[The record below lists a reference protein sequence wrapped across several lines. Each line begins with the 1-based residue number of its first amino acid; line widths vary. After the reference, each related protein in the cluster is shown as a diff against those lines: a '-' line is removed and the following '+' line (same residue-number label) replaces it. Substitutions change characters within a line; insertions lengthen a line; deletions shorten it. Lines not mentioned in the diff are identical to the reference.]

1 MKLKSFI
8 PFKSAEDALQNC
20 NDVSEGTHGTL
31 YPARLPRQD
40 VRGCI
45 ASHTAH
51 FLFCG
56 SGPIQPM
63 RNGAGLLSETLR
75 DFLEMNLPKAKKE
88 KKPKFSLGVQDSK
101 LGNSISETMQVP
113 LPQHCPPAS
122 RHGAASADDAMSSEH
137 STCSTAQ
144 VSCKCN
150 EMTNELLRGV
160 RAHFSRMVKG
170 LKDGDIEKAQ
180 LGLAHSYSRSK
191 VPLSGY

>member
-1 MKLKSFI
+1 
-8 PFKSAEDALQNC
+8 
-20 NDVSEGTHGTL
+20 
-31 YPARLPRQD
+31 
-40 VRGCI
+40 
-45 ASHTAH
+45 
-51 FLFCG
+51 
-56 SGPIQPM
+56 
-63 RNGAGLLSETLR
+63 
-75 DFLEMNLPKAKKE
+75 MNLPKAKKE

-113 LPQHCPPAS
+113 LASPVRRSFGGRCAVEPHC
-122 RHGAASADDAMSSEH
+122 AALARR
-137 STCSTAQ
+137 CQ

-191 VPLSGY
+191 VPPSGY